1 MTAENGTG
9 MLYPPIDV
17 LLKKV
22 NVNEKTNLGSKFAL
36 AAFAADRA
44 KQIVSYN
51 VGIEAGQLDSVAPL
65 VDYYEDEK
73 PLSIALREIE
83 QDKLN
88 LTTDVEQ

>member
-1 MTAENGTG
+1 
-9 MLYPPIDV
+9 MLYPPIDD

-22 NVNEKTNLGSKFAL
+22 NVHKETTLGSKFAL
-36 AAFAADRA
+36 ASYAADRA
-44 KQIVSYN
+44 KQIVQYN

-88 LTTDVEQ
+88 LITDAPQ